1 MKKVLIITYYYPPDG
16 AIGGV
21 RPFGIAKNI
30 VKYGW
35 EPIIITESDGQVNG
49 KNITS
54 YTTEK
59 ISNMSFKASN
69 VSSKV
74 TDFVSRSSLCSNHDS
89 KIYKFLRG
97 FYDLVN
103 YPDPQYNWYAPAVEL
118 GSKIIEE
125 NQINVILS
133 TSKPE
138 TCHLVAKKLHE
149 KYNIPWVADFRDL
162 WSDNHY
168 IYHNKLIKLLQ
179 LRLEKKTISK
189 ASTITTVSVP
199 LKKEL
204 ESIHKSG
211 KVYSITNGFD
221 VDNVLLAEMAP
232 KVEEKFSILYTGNL
246 YKGKR
251 DPEMLF
257 QSVSSLINDGILP
270 KRSIKIDFYGNDNKW
285 LTAMVGRYDLN
296 EIVTLHGYI
305 PRKEAI
311 KRQQTAQLLLLLTW
325 DDIKD
330 NGVYTGKLFDYLA
343 ARRPILC
350 IGSKESVV
358 AELLSDTKAGI
369 CVSSVSE
376 MSCVLEKYYNEYKNS
391 KVIPYRGLET
401 EIGKYSQAEMAK
413 KFAKIFDD
421 LSKKTTCRNP
431 SVE

>member
-1 MKKVLIITYYYPPDG
+1 MKKVLIITYYYPPNG
-16 AIGGV
+16 AIGGI

-35 EPIIITESDGQVNG
+35 EPIILTESDGQING
-49 KNITS
+49 KNIIT
-54 YTTEK
+54 YTTAK
-59 ISNMSFKASN
+59 INNKFTKSSNLSD
-69 VSSKV
+69 KV
-74 TDFVSRSSLCSNHDS
+74 TDSVSRSSLCNNHDS
-89 KIYKFLRG
+89 KIYKVLRG
-97 FYDLVN
+97 FYDLIN

-125 NQINVILS
+125 NQIYVILS

-162 WSDNHY
+162 WSNNHY
-168 IYHNKLIKLLQ
+168 IYHNKFIKLLQ

-189 ASTITTVSVP
+189 ASAITTVSVP

-204 ESIHKSG
+204 ESMHKSG

-221 VDNVLLAEMAP
+221 VDNVPLAEMAP
-232 KVEEKFSILYTGNL
+232 KVEENFSILYTGSL

-257 QSVSSLINDGILP
+257 RSISSLTNDGILP
-270 KRSIKIDFYGNDNKW
+270 KKSVNIDFYGNDNKW
-285 LTAMVGRYDLN
+285 LTTMVRRYGLS

-358 AELLSDTKAGI
+358 AELLSDTNAGI

-376 MSCVLEKYYNEYKNS
+376 MNCVLEELYDEYRNN

-401 EIGKYSQAEMAK
+401 EINKYSQAEMAK
-413 KFAKIFDD
+413 KFATIFDD
-421 LSKKTTCRNP
+421 LSKSNSYKNP
-431 SVE
+431 S